1 MPAHPRAYKRTGT
14 LPIVGGSAWVKMS
27 SMQCIRAQAT
37 TDLPKGLMENKPVFR
52 IVSAYQGIA
61 TGFRAWEMAAGL
73 EAELKPAVEIVTDL
87 WEFELLADPQL
98 RGCAVADAAASDM
111 VVISA
116 GRGCELPAHVKKWM
130 QTWLD
135 RTRSRP
141 AALVALLDQG
151 ANGSDAALALCSRL
165 RRMAARGH
173 LDYFCKM
180 GDWERDEFE
189 YVIDTIHQRSE
200 SRTAVLEEMVH
211 RELRSLLDWIRTGR
225 HSGLP
230 MRSQAAWPG
239 ARGPSS
245 LALCFGK

>member
-1 MPAHPRAYKRTGT
+1 VETKIPRAGFAR
-14 LPIVGGSAWVKMS
+14 LVPL
-27 SMQCIRAQAT
+27 IRARQIPYANASACLDVNRYSSQLFGSPLGLRCHPCNALEHEREQT
-37 TDLPKGLMENKPVFR
+37 CRTDLWKTNLCLEL
-52 IVSAYQGIA
+52 SAPIKGIA

-116 GRGCELPAHVKKWM
+116 GRGCELPAHVNKWM

-151 ANGSDAALALCSRL
+151 RMVRCS
-165 RRMAARGH
+165 AFVVFTPAPDG
-173 LDYFCKM
+173 
-180 GDWERDEFE
+180 
-189 YVIDTIHQRSE
+189 
-200 SRTAVLEEMVH
+200 
-211 RELRSLLDWIRTGR
+211 
-225 HSGLP
+225 
-230 MRSQAAWPG
+230 G
-239 ARGPSS
+239 ARPPG
-245 LALCFGK
+245 LFLQDGGLGAR